1 MDPGAFQREFGRYV
15 RAALEV
21 ADRSIDVRDEER
33 ELIKLVDLIRREP
46 SHVDQAELALAA
58 MVPQLCES
66 PPPAGLV
73 ELLSYSVH
81 ALGLPKVVAAARDA
95 REAALTALE
104 AGPSLRP
111 WEHAR
116 RCEVVIAAAD
126 SDWDEQDMYVSFGGP
141 GWD

>member
-1 MDPGAFQREFGRYV
+1 MD
-15 RAALEV
+15 V

-33 ELIKLVDLIRREP
+33 ELIKLVDLIRREA
-46 SHVDQAELALAA
+46 SHADDAELALAA
-58 MVPQLCES
+58 LVPQLCET

-81 ALGLPKVVAAARDA
+81 ALGLPKVVDAATEARAAALA
-95 REAALTALE
+95 ALE

-116 RCEVVIAAAD
+116 RCEVVIAAAE
-126 SDWDEQDMYVSFGGP
+126 SDWDEQDMYVSFGRP
-141 GWD
+141 GRVD